1 MLNRDFILIDSDHR
15 YVKSLADMNEQLV
28 IHWTS
33 SAMKA
38 QHFTKATAETL
49 AMNYNW
55 HPVLLTR

>member
-15 YVKSLADMNEQLV
+15 YVKSLADVNEQLV

-33 SAMKA
+33 SVTKA
-38 QHFTKATAETL
+38 QRFTKATAETL